1 MKTHI
6 NLSLKEEQISYKLKK
21 LSMKRNKILQDNK
34 YKSRKDRGRKLLM
47 IGILMEKAGILT
59 QGKEILLG
67 YFLEFKK
74 RSQLKILEP
83 IGKKLLKKE
92 EIREAPLFHLTTKEK
107 KERAYK
113 LISKGAL
120 IEKAGL
126 LKENKAILGGYFVE
140 FHNCNSYELQRFY
153 EIGIVEFKKH
163 KN

>member
-1 MKTHI
+1 MKNYT
-6 NLSLKEEQISYKLKK
+6 NLSLKEEQITYKLKV
-21 LSMKRNKILQDNK
+21 LSMKKNKILQKNK

-47 IGILMEKAGILT
+47 IGILMEKADILS
-59 QGKEILLG
+59 QDKEVLLG

-83 IGKKLLKKE
+83 RGKQLLKKE
-92 EIREAPLFHLTTKEK
+92 GLEEKKLFCLTMKEK
-107 KERAYK
+107 RERAHK

-120 IEKAGL
+120 IEKAEL
-126 LKENKAILGGYFVE
+126 LKENKTILGGYFLD
-140 FHNCNSYELQRFY
+140 FHNCSSYELQRFY

>member
-1 MKTHI
+1 MKNYT
-6 NLSLKEEQISYKLKK
+6 NLSLKEEQITYKLKI
-21 LSMKRNKILQDNK
+21 LSMKKNKILQKNR

-47 IGILMEKAGILT
+47 IGILMEKAGILS
-59 QGKEILLG
+59 QDKEVLLG

-83 IGKKLLKKE
+83 RGKELLKKE
-92 EIREAPLFHLTTKEK
+92 GLEEKIFFHLTIKEK
-107 KERAYK
+107 KERAHK

-120 IEKAGL
+120 IEKSGL
-126 LKENKAILGGYFVE
+126 LKENKAILGGYFLE
-140 FHNCNSYELQRFY
+140 FHNCNSHELQRFY

>member
-1 MKTHI
+1 MKNYI
-6 NLSLKEEQISYKLKK
+6 SLSLKEKQITHKLKV
-21 LSMKRNKILQDNK
+21 LAMKKNKILQKNK

-47 IGILMEKAGILT
+47 IGILMEKANILS
-59 QGKEILLG
+59 QDKEVLLG

-83 IGKKLLKKE
+83 RGKQLLKKE
-92 EIREAPLFHLTTKEK
+92 GIEEKILFHLITKEK
-107 KERAYK
+107 KERAHK

-120 IEKAGL
+120 VEKAGL
-126 LKENKAILGGYFVE
+126 LKENKAILGGYFLE

-153 EIGIVEFKKH
+153 EIGIVEFKRY

>member
-1 MKTHI
+1 MKNYT
-6 NLSLKEEQISYKLKK
+6 NLSLREEQIIYKLKI
-21 LSMKRNKILQDNK
+21 LSMKKNKILQKNK

-47 IGILMEKAGILT
+47 IGILMEKAGILS
-59 QGKEILLG
+59 QDKEVLLG

-83 IGKKLLKKE
+83 RGKQLLKKE
-92 EIREAPLFHLTTKEK
+92 GIGEKILFHLTMKEK
-107 KERAYK
+107 KERAHK

-126 LKENKAILGGYFVE
+126 LKENKAILGGYFLE
-140 FHNCNSYELQRFY
+140 FHNCNNYELQRFY